1 MQHPRRQEK
10 GWETARTLPNFTD
23 WEQISAADVMTG
35 VRLVGMLVA
44 EAVIKPLAFWLE
56 AQSCPASSE
65 AQLV

>member
-10 GWETARTLPNFTD
+10 GWETARTQPNFTD

-44 EAVIKPLAFWLE
+44 EAVIEPLAFWPE

-65 AQLV
+65 AELV